1 MPEEEDRM
9 PEEIEANILLVDD
22 EEAFLK
28 VLSQRLETRG
38 MKVDTS
44 TSGEAA
50 IEKAKVKGFD
60 AIVLDL
66 AMPGV
71 DGMETLKRIKND
83 NPDLQIIMLTGHAT
97 VDKSVEAIKEGA
109 VDFMEKPVD
118 LNKLLKKIEEAKNQ
132 RVLIVEKQHEEKIK
146 DILKSKGW

>member
-1 MPEEEDRM
+1 MS
-9 PEEIEANILLVDD
+9 EEIKANILLVDD
-22 EEAFLK
+22 EEEFLK
-28 VLSQRLETRG
+28 VLSQRLEGRG

-44 TSGEAA
+44 TTGEAA
-50 IEKAKVKGFD
+50 IEKAKTKGFD

-71 DGMETLKRIKND
+71 DGMETLKRIKSE
-83 NPDLQIIMLTGHAT
+83 NPDLQIIMLTGHAS
-97 VDKSVEAIKEGA
+97 VDKGVEAIKEGA

-132 RVLIVEKQHEEKIK
+132 RVLIVEKEHEEKIK
-146 DILKSKGW
+146 EILKSKSW

>member
-1 MPEEEDRM
+1 MSEELK
-9 PEEIEANILLVDD
+9 ANILLVDD
-22 EEAFLK
+22 EEEFLK
-28 VLSQRLETRG
+28 VLSQRLEGRG

-44 TSGEAA
+44 TTGEAA
-50 IEKAKVKGFD
+50 IEKTKVKGFD

-71 DGMETLKRIKND
+71 DGMETLKRIKSE
-83 NPDLQIIMLTGHAT
+83 NPDLQIIMLTGHAS
-97 VDKSVEAIKEGA
+97 VDKGVEAIKEGA

-132 RVLIVEKQHEEKIK
+132 RVLIVEKEHEEKIK
-146 DILKSKGW
+146 EILKSKSW

>member
-1 MPEEEDRM
+1 
-9 PEEIEANILLVDD
+9 
-22 EEAFLK
+22 
-28 VLSQRLETRG
+28 

-50 IEKAKVKGFD
+50 IEKTKTKGFD

-66 AMPGV
+66 AMPGI
-71 DGMETLKRIKND
+71 DGMEALKRIKSE

-97 VDKSVEAIKEGA
+97 VDKGVEAIKEGA

-118 LNKLLKKIEEAKNQ
+118 LNKLMKKIEEAKNK

-146 DILKSKGW
+146 EILKSKGW

>member
-1 MPEEEDRM
+1 MAEEL
-9 PEEIEANILLVDD
+9 EANILLVDD
-22 EEAFLK
+22 EEEFLK
-28 VLSQRLETRG
+28 VLSQRLEGRG

-44 TSGEAA
+44 STGESAV
-50 IEKAKVKGFD
+50 EKAKAKGFD

-71 DGMETLKRIKND
+71 DGMETLKRIKRE

-97 VDKSVEAIKEGA
+97 VDKGVEAIKAGA

-118 LNKLLKKIEEAKNQ
+118 LNRLLKKIEEAKNK

-146 DILKSKGW
+146 EILKSKGW

>member
-1 MPEEEDRM
+1 MT
-9 PEEIEANILLVDD
+9 EEIEANILLVDD

-28 VLSQRLETRG
+28 VLSQRLESRG

-44 TSGEAA
+44 TTGEAA
-50 IEKAKVKGFD
+50 IEKAKAKGFD

-83 NPDLQIIMLTGHAT
+83 NPDLQIIMLTGHAS

-118 LNKLLKKIEEAKNQ
+118 LKKLLAKIEEAKNQ

>member
-1 MPEEEDRM
+1 MSEDLK
-9 PEEIEANILLVDD
+9 ANILLVDD
-22 EEAFLK
+22 EEEFLK
-28 VLSQRLETRG
+28 VLSQRLEGRG

-44 TSGEAA
+44 TTGESA
-50 IEKAKVKGFD
+50 IEKAKGKGFD

-71 DGMETLKRIKND
+71 DGMETLKRIKSE

-97 VDKSVEAIKEGA
+97 VDKGVEAIKEGA

-118 LNKLLKKIEEAKNQ
+118 LKKLMTKIEEAKNK

>member
-1 MPEEEDRM
+1 MS
-9 PEEIEANILLVDD
+9 EEIKANILLVDD

-50 IEKAKVKGFD
+50 IEKAKAKGFD

-118 LNKLLKKIEEAKNQ
+118 LNKLLQKIEEAKNK

>member
-1 MPEEEDRM
+1 MS
-9 PEEIEANILLVDD
+9 EEIKANILLVDD
-22 EEAFLK
+22 EEEFLK
-28 VLSQRLETRG
+28 VLSQRLEGRG

-44 TSGEAA
+44 TTGEAA
-50 IEKAKVKGFD
+50 IEKAQSKGFD

-71 DGMETLKRIKND
+71 DGMETLKRIKNE
-83 NPDLQIIMLTGHAT
+83 NPDLQIIMLTGHAS
-97 VDKSVEAIKEGA
+97 VDKGVEAIKEGA

-132 RVLIVEKQHEEKIK
+132 RVLIVEKQHQEKIK
-146 DILKSKGW
+146 EILKSKSW